1 MKRLAPVLFAVII
14 ALSAMGEVGWAGDE
28 DKSGCEKVNQELVAA
43 HVWDKFKGRLLRMK
57 CEPNES
63 NQTLSVRV
71 LTENGKVKNIQ
82 IPRNRMVD
90 FRQ

>member
-14 ALSAMGEVGWAGDE
+14 ALSAMGEVVWAGEKDE
-28 DKSGCEKVNQELVAA
+28 SGCEEVNQELVAA
-43 HVWDKFKGRLLRMK
+43 HIWNEFKGRFLRMK

-63 NQTLSVRV
+63 NPMLSVRV
-71 LTENGKVKNIQ
+71 LTQNGKVRNIQ
-82 IPRNRMVD
+82 IPRNQMVD